1 MSNQGDN
8 AQWQE
13 DVGGEQVLN
22 GEGASGRAGRGPGEG
37 QRNTQELG
45 QDDPAGDLSGLE
57 GTTPPRGGMSEEVGD
72 LDDADEGDLDQDD
85 EEEIS
90 DGSLP
95 GRMGGG
101 LAGA

>member
-1 MSNQGDN
+1 MSNRGDN
-8 AQWQE
+8 TQRQE
-13 DVGGEQVLN
+13 DVGGEQVLI
-22 GEGASGRAGRGPGEG
+22 GEGASGQAGHEPGEG
-37 QRNTQELG
+37 QRNSQELEP
-45 QDDPAGDLSGLE
+45 DVPAENLGGVE
-57 GTTPPRGGMSEEVGD
+57 GFTPPMGGMSEEVGD
-72 LDDADEGDLDQDD
+72 LDDADEDDDLDDD